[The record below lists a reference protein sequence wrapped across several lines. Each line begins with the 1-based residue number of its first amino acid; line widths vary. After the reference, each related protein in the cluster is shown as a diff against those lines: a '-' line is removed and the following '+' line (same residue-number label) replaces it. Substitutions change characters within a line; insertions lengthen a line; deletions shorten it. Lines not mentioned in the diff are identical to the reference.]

1 MRRALRI
8 GAGLWLALVVITCTE
23 RSLTGPGHPGSGGA
37 AFDFSAWAPAATLP
51 GTAPVP
57 IDSLEIIL
65 QRASDGSTALD
76 QRYGFRPDTLKGD
89 SLVVKVDL
97 SQSLETFTIT
107 VRLYGGGIDWY
118 HFTGSVD
125 VTAGATAR
133 PSIIGQYVGPGANA
147 TRVVIGPV
155 DTTAVGGTAFALR
168 AQAYDAVGNSI
179 TGVPIGY
186 RLGDTTRG
194 SVVYPTPYTATL
206 TAARSLRDSV
216 WVVAETPTHL
226 KDSSRV
232 HLIPQPAQLLKVAGD
247 NQGGVIG
254 GTLGAPLVVRMLDA
268 LRAGFR
274 GDTVRWSVSVGGAT
288 LSAPATITDDTGY
301 ALVHV
306 TPTALG
312 AVSVVATATPI
323 GGAIAGSP
331 ASFLATV
338 VTGPSLILGYTM
350 VTAGVGQ
357 VFQSEYAQVG
367 NVVTG
372 NPLVVQLQRSDSLAT
387 PQVFGLSTNSV
398 VIPVGSSV
406 SSPFSVTGLTAGA
419 AQLIA
424 RATGY
429 TPATANVAVG
439 APRLATSGPL
449 SLFVGAPATP
459 VPVFTEDQTG
469 APGVVASTVK
479 VSDSSTAP
487 AVAVAD
493 SATFSIAALSY
504 VATVGVKGVSKGS
517 AAIVFYAPGYRSD
530 ALTVSVDTAPLIL
543 SPPPIGLAVSR
554 TDSMTVFI
562 PFAAPSAVTVTLAS
576 SNPAVLA
583 VPLIVTIP
591 VDSSF
596 ATFPVTGLV
605 QGTSNVTAT
614 ATGFYAAAPV
624 PVGVGVGQATGVLV
638 TMVSGLAFSP
648 PVVTISAGQ
657 SVTWKNTDTIDHTT
671 TADLSS
677 AQQWDSGTLAPGATY
692 SVPFPTA
699 GTYTYHCT
707 IHSTIMIGTVI
718 VQ

>member
-23 RSLTGPGHPGSGGA
+23 RSLTAPGHPGSGGA
-37 AFDFSAWAPAATLP
+37 AFDFNPWAPAATAL

-97 SQSLETFTIT
+97 SRSPEAFTIT
-107 VRLYGGGIDWY
+107 VRMYGGGIDWY
-118 HFTGSVD
+118 RFTGSVD

-133 PSIIGQYVGPGANA
+133 PSILGQYTGPGVNA

-155 DTTAVGGTAFALR
+155 DTTAVGGTAFPLR
-168 AQAYDAVGNSI
+168 ALAYDAVGNAIS
-179 TGVPIGY
+179 GVPIGY
-186 RLGDTTRG
+186 RLSDTTRG
-194 SVVYPTPYTATL
+194 RVAYPTPYTATL

-216 WVVAETPTHL
+216 WAVAETPTHL
-226 KDSSRV
+226 KDSTRV
-232 HLIPQPAQLLKVAGD
+232 HLIPQPALLLKVAGD

-254 GTLGAPLVVRMLDA
+254 GTLGAPLVVRLLDA
-268 LRAGFR
+268 LGAGFR
-274 GDTVRWSVSVGGAT
+274 GDTVRWSVSAGSAT
-288 LSAPATITDDTGY
+288 LSTPATVTDDTGY
-301 ALVHV
+301 ALVNV

-312 AVSVVATATPI
+312 VVSLVATATPI
-323 GGAIAGSP
+323 SGAIAGSP

-338 VTGPSLILGYTM
+338 VTGPSLILGYTT

-372 NPLVVQLQRSDSLAT
+372 NPLVVQLQRSDSLAST
-387 PQVFGLSTNSV
+387 QVFGLSTNSV
-398 VIPVGSSV
+398 VIPVGLSV
-406 SSPFSVTGLTAGA
+406 SSPFSVSGQTAGS

-429 TPATANVAVG
+429 TPATGDVAVG
-439 APRLATSGPL
+439 APLLATSGPL
-449 SLFVGAPATP
+449 SLFVGAPPTP

-469 APGVVASTVK
+469 ATRVVTSTVN

-493 SATFSIAALSY
+493 SAAFPIAALSY
-504 VATVGVKGVSKGS
+504 VAIVGVKGVGKGS

-530 ALTVSVDTAPLIL
+530 TLTVSVDTAPLVL
-543 SPPPIGLAVSR
+543 SPPPTGLAVNR
-554 TDSMTVFI
+554 TDSMTVLI
-562 PFAAPSAVTVTLAS
+562 PFATPSAVTVTLGS

-583 VPLIVTIP
+583 LPPIVTIP
-591 VDSSF
+591 VGSSF
-596 ATFPVTGLV
+596 VTFPVTGLV

-614 ATGFYAAAPV
+614 AAGFYAAAPV
-624 PVGVGVGQATGVLV
+624 PVGVGLATGVLV
-638 TMVSGLAFSP
+638 TMVSGFAFSP

-671 TADLSS
+671 TAD
-677 AQQWDSGTLAPGATY
+677 AKQWDSGTLAPGATY
-692 SVPFPTA
+692 SVPFPTV

-707 IHSTIMIGTVI
+707 IHGTIMTGTVV

>member
-1 MRRALRI
+1 VRRTLRI
-8 GAGLWLALVVITCTE
+8 GAGLGLALVVITCTE
-23 RSLTGPGHPGSGGA
+23 RGLTGPHHPGRGSA
-37 AFDFSAWAPAATLP
+37 AFDFSAWARSATPLGLP
-51 GTAPVP
+51 PVP
-57 IDSLEIIL
+57 IDSLEIVL
-65 QRASDGSTALD
+65 QRASDGSVSLD
-76 QRYGFRPDTLKGD
+76 KRYGFNPDTLKGD
-89 SLVVKVDL
+89 SLVVNVDL
-97 SQSLETFTIT
+97 SQSPETFTIT
-107 VRLYGGGIDWY
+107 IRMYGGGIDWY

-125 VTAGATAR
+125 VTAGAIAR
-133 PSIIGQYVGPGANA
+133 PSITGQYVGTGANA

-155 DTTAVGGTAFALR
+155 DTTAVGGTAFPLR
-168 AQAYDAVGNSI
+168 AQAYDAVGNAIS
-179 TGVPIGY
+179 GVPIGY
-186 RLGDTTRG
+186 RLSDATRG

-226 KDSSRV
+226 KDSTRL

-254 GTLGAPLVVRMLDA
+254 GTLGAPLVVRLLDA
-268 LRAGFR
+268 LGAGFK
-274 GDTVRWSVSVGGAT
+274 GDTVKWSVSGGGAT
-288 LSAPATITDDTGY
+288 LSVPFTVTDDTGY
-301 ALVHV
+301 ALVRV
-306 TPTALG
+306 IPTALG
-312 AVSVVATATPI
+312 PVNVQATATPI
-323 GGAIAGSP
+323 GGAITGSP

-338 VTGPSLILGYTM
+338 VTGPSLILGYTT

-406 SSPFSVTGLTAGA
+406 SSPFSVTGQTAGS

-424 RATGY
+424 SATGY
-429 TPATANVAVG
+429 GQATANVAVG
-439 APRLATSGPL
+439 APRLATSGSL
-449 SLFVGAPATP
+449 SVFVGAPPTP

-469 APGVVASTVK
+469 ATRVVASTVN

-487 AVAVAD
+487 AVAAAD
-493 SATFSIAALSY
+493 SAIFSIAALSN
-504 VATVGVKGVSKGS
+504 VGIVGVKGVSKGS

-530 ALTVSVDTAPLIL
+530 TLTVSVDTAPLVLI
-543 SPPPIGLAVSR
+543 PPPIGLAVSK
-554 TDSMTVFI
+554 TDSMTVLI
-562 PFAAPSAVTVTLAS
+562 PFAAPSAVTVALVS

-583 VPLIVTIP
+583 VPPIVTIP
-591 VDSSF
+591 IDSSF

-614 ATGFYAAAPV
+614 ATGFYASAPV
-624 PVGVGVGQATGVLV
+624 PVGVGQATGVLV

-648 PVVTISAGQ
+648 PVVTIPAGQ
-657 SVTWKNTDTIDHTT
+657 SVAWQNTDTIDHTT
-671 TADLSS
+671 TADSSS

-692 SVPFPTA
+692 SVPFPKA

-707 IHSTIMIGTVI
+707 IHGAIMSGTVV

>member
-1 MRRALRI
+1 
-8 GAGLWLALVVITCTE
+8 
-23 RSLTGPGHPGSGGA
+23 
-37 AFDFSAWAPAATLP
+37 
-51 GTAPVP
+51 
-57 IDSLEIIL
+57 
-65 QRASDGSTALD
+65 
-76 QRYGFRPDTLKGD
+76 
-89 SLVVKVDL
+89 
-97 SQSLETFTIT
+97 
-107 VRLYGGGIDWY
+107 
-118 HFTGSVD
+118 
-125 VTAGATAR
+125 
-133 PSIIGQYVGPGANA
+133 
-147 TRVVIGPV
+147 
-155 DTTAVGGTAFALR
+155 
-168 AQAYDAVGNSI
+168 
-179 TGVPIGY
+179 
-186 RLGDTTRG
+186 
-194 SVVYPTPYTATL
+194 
-206 TAARSLRDSV
+206 
-216 WVVAETPTHL
+216 
-226 KDSSRV
+226 
-232 HLIPQPAQLLKVAGD
+232 
-247 NQGGVIG
+247 
-254 GTLGAPLVVRMLDA
+254 
-268 LRAGFR
+268 
-274 GDTVRWSVSVGGAT
+274 
-288 LSAPATITDDTGY
+288 
-301 ALVHV
+301 
-306 TPTALG
+306 
-312 AVSVVATATPI
+312 
-323 GGAIAGSP
+323 
-331 ASFLATV
+331 

-406 SSPFSVTGLTAGA
+406 SSPFSVTGLTAGS

-469 APGVVASTVK
+469 APGVVASTLN

-530 ALTVSVDTAPLIL
+530 TLTVSVDTAALVL

-554 TDSMTVFI
+554 TDSMTVLI
-562 PFAAPSAVTVTLAS
+562 PFTAPSAVTVTLGS

-583 VPLIVTIP
+583 VPPIVTIP
-591 VDSSF
+591 VNSSF

-624 PVGVGVGQATGVLV
+624 PVGVGMGGARRQ
-638 TMVSGLAFSP
+638 VS
-648 PVVTISAGQ
+648 
-657 SVTWKNTDTIDHTT
+657 
-671 TADLSS
+671 LSR
-677 AQQWDSGTLAPGATY
+677 W
-692 SVPFPTA
+692 
-699 GTYTYHCT
+699 
-707 IHSTIMIGTVI
+707 
-718 VQ
+718 

>member
-1 MRRALRI
+1 MPRALRI

-23 RSLTGPGHPGSGGA
+23 RSLTGPGHPGVA
-37 AFDFSAWAPAATLP
+37 AFDFSAWAPSATLP

-65 QRASDGSTALD
+65 QRTSDGSTALD
-76 QRYGFRPDTLKGD
+76 QRFGFRPDTLKGD

-97 SQSLETFTIT
+97 SQSPEAFTIT
-107 VRLYGGGIDWY
+107 VRMYGGGIDWY
-118 HFTGSVD
+118 RFTGSVNI
-125 VTAGATAR
+125 TAGATAR
-133 PSIIGQYVGPGANA
+133 PSIIGQYIGPGANA

-155 DTTAVGGTAFALR
+155 DTTAVGGTAFPLR
-168 AQAYDAVGNSI
+168 AQAYDAVGSAI
-179 TGVPIGY
+179 SGVPIGY
-186 RLGDTTRG
+186 RLSDATRG
-194 SVVYPTPYTATL
+194 SVAYATPYTATL

-226 KDSSRV
+226 KDSTRV
-232 HLIPQPAQLLKVAGD
+232 HLIPQPAQLLKLAGD

-254 GTLGAPLVVRMLDA
+254 GTLGAPLVVRLLDA
-268 LRAGFR
+268 LGGGFR
-274 GDTVRWSVSVGGAT
+274 GDTVRWSVSAGGAT
-288 LSAPATITDDTGY
+288 LSAPATVTDDTGY

-323 GGAIAGSP
+323 SGAITGSP

-338 VTGPSLILGYTM
+338 VTGPSLILGYTT

-406 SSPFSVTGLTAGA
+406 SSPFSVTGQTAGS

-424 RATGY
+424 SATGY
-429 TPATANVAVG
+429 TTAAANVAVG

-449 SLFVGAPATP
+449 SLFVGAPPTP

-469 APGVVASTVK
+469 ASRVVTATLNVR
-479 VSDSSTAP
+479 DSSTAP

-493 SATFSIAALSY
+493 SASFPIAALSY
-504 VATVGVKGVSKGS
+504 VAIVGVKGVSKGA

-530 ALTVSVDTAPLIL
+530 TLTVSVDTAPLVL
-543 SPPPIGLAVSR
+543 SPPPIGLAVNR
-554 TDSMTVFI
+554 TDSMRVLI
-562 PFAAPSAVTVTLAS
+562 PFAAPSAVTVTLVS

-583 VPLIVTIP
+583 VPPIVTIP

-596 ATFPVTGLV
+596 VTFPVTGLV
-605 QGTSNVTAT
+605 PGTSNVTAT
-614 ATGFYAAAPV
+614 AAGFYAAAPI
-624 PVGVGVGQATGVLV
+624 PVGVGQATGVLV

-671 TADLSS
+671 TAD

-692 SVPFPTA
+692 SVPFPKA

-707 IHSTIMIGTVI
+707 IHGTIMSGTVV